1 MFAHTGAY
9 ALLPATQ
16 ALFNG
21 KLKVTMNEM
30 AAMMGGGTLILV
42 KDHNGKEIVLSSAGR
57 MELTADKWIDGYHDQ
72 LLRPFPRMRVV
83 SVHVYSLKDGEP
95 QTETPFVPGKFPL
108 YVFK

>member
-21 KLKVTMNEM
+21 KLKVTMAEM
-30 AAMMGGGTLILV
+30 ANMMGGGTLILV
-42 KDHNGKEIVLSSAGR
+42 QDHHGKEIVLSSAGR
-57 MELTADKWIDGYHDQ
+57 MELEVGKWTDAYHDQ
-72 LLRPFPRMRVV
+72 LLRPFPRMKVL
-83 SVHVYSLKDGEP
+83 SVHFYTIVDGKPVFEIEP
-95 QTETPFVPGKFPL
+95 SGAKFPL